1 MKIETKQFAILCDA
15 GKRTHNEDFVYPTC
29 EQTDIISVQDLYI
42 VCDGIGGANKGD
54 VAARLAASNFATYF
68 SKFPPVL
75 PIAQP
80 YLDGALKFVEGAMD
94 DYIKQHPECWGMGTT
109 IALLYLDNHG
119 ANIAWAGNSRV
130 YHFRKNQR
138 KFRTEDHTEVNQL
151 IKEGKITEQE
161 AQTHSRRHS
170 ILRAIQGGEYPTQ
183 LDAHHIPWSE
193 IQAGDYF
200 FLCTDGILEA
210 TKEDEL
216 ATLFG
221 TGEGADKLNIELEHL
236 CQIGSNDNF
245 GAVIVQ
251 LVGDAVSPNTA
262 VLTPVETPTF
272 DAEVE
277 TPHTETPVEEGVVA
291 ETPTANVVPLE
302 IESNNLMS
310 EIPAEFQSD
319 APIVDAN
326 AEHNEHNAETPEVA
340 ETPVAPEVVAEVSEN
355 TEEVVEEVVAEE
367 VVAEVETPEIVA
379 PIIET
384 PIITPPVVETPKPK
398 LENPFSGTTS
408 KPTEKPISNAG
419 ANPQVA
425 GNDLPE
431 PGGTSNSARVA
442 ILLTLA
448 TIVILGF
455 VYFLWQHNNSA
466 STGGASFEGY
476 MSDAKKLYEERNFE
490 TAIAKSDSAYKL
502 AEKSGNKDQ
511 IKDALDLYNNI
522 KTAKSKVDIETYM
535 AEAAE
540 YEKSGK
546 YIDLFKARTQYQ
558 GVIDQYGDTDSMA
571 TKNVSRLDTKMKEM
585 NHDVA
590 FGELMDEAKKL
601 CAAGQGADANA
612 FVMEAE
618 KLDASLG
625 KHKDIV
631 EFRKNCKTSTETRD
645 IANGGTETKGGATPT
660 DNPKPTPHTNVIK
673 GGKNSSN
680 EVVASRDLPSTN
692 PNARV
697 STNPNARVTVTTP
710 ASNTLSEGKRL
721 YEKAKAQKSK
731 YVYGEAAKNLEKAAR
746 SKPASAEAAYLLA
759 VIYNEGLTGAKDA
772 KKALDFAKQSADM
785 NYPQGAKYYGTML
798 QKLGDAKNAA
808 IYLNKAKAAG
818 VK

>member
-15 GKRTHNEDFVYPTC
+15 GKRTHNEDFVYPTSG
-29 EQTDIISVQDLYI
+29 EQTDVTSVKDLYI

-54 VAARLAASNFATYF
+54 VAAKLAATNFATYF

-119 ANIAWAGNSRV
+119 ASIAWAGNSRV
-130 YHFRKNQR
+130 YHFRGNQR
-138 KFRTEDHTEVNQL
+138 KFRSEDHTEVNQL

-183 LDAHHIPWSE
+183 LDAVHIPWSE

-200 FLCTDGILEA
+200 FLCTDGLLEA
-210 TKEDEL
+210 AKDDEL

-221 TGEGADKLNIELEHL
+221 TGENADKLNLELDHL
-236 CQIGSNDNF
+236 CQIGSNDNY
-245 GAVIVQ
+245 GAIIVQ
-251 LVGDAVSPNTA
+251 LAGDASKAAPIVAP
-262 VLTPVETPTF
+262 TPETNY

-277 TPHTETPVEEGVVA
+277 TPHTEVPVEEGVT
-291 ETPTANVVPLE
+291 ESVPPVE
-302 IESNNLMS
+302 MDSNSLMA

-326 AEHNEHNAETPEVA
+326 AEVSNSEAVEPSEMMETP
-340 ETPVAPEVVAEVSEN
+340 N
-355 TEEVVEEVVAEE
+355 
-367 VVAEVETPEIVA
+367 VVAEVEADADELSETVEKLEEVA
-379 PIIET
+379 PVIVT
-384 PIITPPVVETPKPK
+384 PVVTPPPVVESPRVETPV
-398 LENPFSGTTS
+398 NNTVNSTRTTTTTTTTS
-408 KPTEKPISNAG
+408 TPNPTISNSG
-419 ANPQVA
+419 SNPQIA

-431 PGGTSNSARVA
+431 PSSTSNSWLTSGIIALGTMVV
-442 ILLTLA
+442 LLC
-448 TIVILGF
+448 VWF
-455 VYFLWQHNNSA
+455 WWSNSNSA
-466 STGGASFEGY
+466 SGGGSYNSY
-476 MSDAKKLYEERNFE
+476 MVEAQKLYESGNYEE
-490 TAIAKSDSAYKL
+490 AISKADSAYKL
-502 AEKSGNKDQ
+502 ASNEADKKEVN
-511 IKDALDLYNNI
+511 DLSTNI
-522 KTAKSKVDIETYM
+522 RTARMQREVESAK
-535 AEAAE
+535 AEAAA
-540 YEKSGK
+540 YEKEGK
-546 YIDLFKARTQYQ
+546 YIDLFKAKSLYLDI
-558 GVIDQYGDTDSMA
+558 VAKNADVDSSA
-571 TKNVSRLDTKMKEM
+571 AKNANRLAERMKGM
-585 NHDVA
+585 NHEVA
-590 FGELMDEAKKL
+590 FGELIDEAKKL
-601 CAAGQGADANA
+601 CGTNGEQAALFIEEAEHLDAAAGR
-612 FVMEAE
+612 
-618 KLDASLG
+618 
-625 KHKDIV
+625 HKEIAAL
-631 EFRKNCKTSTETRD
+631 RSSCKTGAETRD
-645 IANGGTETKGGATPT
+645 IAAGGGENTGGTSTTADKGGSKPNPATQPSL
-660 DNPKPTPHTNVIK
+660 IK
-673 GGKNSSN
+673 GGGSSSK
-680 EVVASRDLPSTN
+680 EVVASRDIPKGGETS
-692 PNARV
+692 RV
-697 STNPNARVTVTTP
+697 AGPKAESKTTVTTP
-710 ASNTLSEGKRL
+710 SSNSLSEGKRL

-798 QKLGDAKNAA
+798 QKLGDTKNAA